1 MDRRKSNSKLAM
13 CTLTHT
19 CKLLVKLLGEFC
31 LTKDVAL
38 VTAVFQSRSRRRL
51 ILVKR
56 VRIAELNFLETVP

>member
-19 CKLLVKLLGEFC
+19 CKLLVKLIGWFC

-38 VTAVFQSRSRRRL
+38 GTSTFQSRSRRRL
-51 ILVKR
+51 IPVKR
-56 VRIAELNFLETVP
+56 MHTVELNFLETVP